1 METDT
6 IHELTAA
13 YALDALDDVEERRYE
28 EHLARCPQCREDLA
42 SLGEAA
48 SSLAFASA
56 GPAPSPALR
65 ARILDQARSE
75 RPNVVPF
82 RRRATWIA
90 TAAAAAAA
98 CAALA
103 LGLWAA
109 SLSRSLD
116 RERDRQAAVAAVLGD
131 PAARRLALS
140 SSHGSLVVARTGRA
154 VLLVSGFEP
163 APSGRVYEAW
173 VVQNGT
179 PRRAGTFTSGRT
191 ATLLTTSV
199 PRGAKVL
206 VTQERAPG
214 VDQPKGTPLTGTQ
227 A

>member
-13 YALDALDDVEERRYE
+13 YALDALDDAEERRYE
-28 EHLARCPQCREDLA
+28 EHLARCPHCREELA

-48 SSLAFASA
+48 SALAYASA

-65 ARILDQARSE
+65 TRILEQARSE

-82 RRRATWIA
+82 RRRVTWIA
-90 TAAAAAAA
+90 AAAAAAAA

-103 LGLWAA
+103 LGLWAT

-131 PAARRLALS
+131 PAAQRFTLS
-140 SSHGSLVVARTGRA
+140 SGHGSLVVARSGKA

-173 VVQNGT
+173 VVQNGK
-179 PRRAGTFTSGRT
+179 PRRAGTFKNGQT
-191 ATLLTTSV
+191 AALLTTRV